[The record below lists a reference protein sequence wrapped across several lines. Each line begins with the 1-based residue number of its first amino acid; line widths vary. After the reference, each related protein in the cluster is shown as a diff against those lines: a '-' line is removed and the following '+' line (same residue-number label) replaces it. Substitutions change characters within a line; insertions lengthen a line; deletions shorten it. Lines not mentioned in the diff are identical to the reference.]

1 MHNNNSFFQNDISQQ
16 QIDQALLRLNALLK
30 DEPPKQE
37 KQKFKKPLLINQE
50 DASSIVSSQPNYTYQ
65 TKMTSEQINH
75 FVDRMNDKF
84 KQTQNKIIELRKDKI
99 YSPIKVNEKSQ
110 SILKQKIQN
119 GEYQSLYERAKIRQI
134 EKQEKIKENQRLKLL
149 DEMMSMKTKCSESKS
164 VDNFLQKMDYWQ
176 EKKTQYIQN
185 QQQEKIEKELEGVTF
200 KPNLNP
206 LSTKIAKQQ
215 NKDSDLLERFQ
226 KSNQNKQLNEQR
238 LLKDE
243 LKKTPFTPKLNKNS
257 ILINN
262 KVQKQQQFKN
272 HNYFLN
278 QQALNQSKDS
288 SLINFNS
295 TVQKQQLSNDAF
307 HSKQSK
313 SLTPDNVR
321 SRYSTEKI
329 KDDNSIKKRSTTP
342 LKQNKIIPNVQEVK
356 YNPNLKFLMTLA
368 QKDLNYSSLF

>member
-30 DEPPKQE
+30 DEPPKLE

-50 DASSIVSSQPNYTYQ
+50 DSSSIVSSQPNNTQQ

-134 EKQEKIKENQRLKLL
+134 EKQEKIKENERQKILE
-149 DEMMSMKTKCSESKS
+149 EMMTMKTKCSDSKS
-164 VDNFLQKMDYWQ
+164 VDNFLQKMDYWV

-215 NKDSDLLERFQ
+215 NKDIDILERFQ
-226 KSNQNKQLNEQR
+226 KSNQNKQMNEQR

-262 KVQKQQQFKN
+262 KAQKQQQFKN

-278 QQALNQSKDS
+278 QQILNQSKDS

-295 TVQKQQLSNDAF
+295 INQKQISNDAF
-307 HSKQSK
+307 NSKQSK
-313 SLTPDNVR
+313 SLTPDYAR
-321 SRYSTEKI
+321 SKYSTEKI

-342 LKQNKIIPNVQEVK
+342 LKQNKIIPNVQEIK

-368 QKDLNYSSLF
+368 QKELNYSSLF

>member
-30 DEPPKQE
+30 EEPPKLE
-37 KQKFKKPLLINQE
+37 KQKLKKPILINQE
-50 DASSIVSSQPNYTYQ
+50 DETSIVSSQPNYTQQ

-75 FVDRMNDKF
+75 FVDRMNDKY
-84 KQTQNKIIELRKDKI
+84 KQTQNKIIEQRKDKI

-134 EKQEKIKENQRLKLL
+134 EKQEKIKENEKLKALE
-149 DEMMSMKTKCSESKS
+149 EMMSIKTKYCESKS
-164 VDNFLQKMDYWQ
+164 VDHFLQKMDYWM
-176 EKKTQYIQN
+176 EKKTQNIQN
-185 QQQEKIEKELEGVTF
+185 QQQEKIERELEGVTF

-206 LSTKIAKQQ
+206 LSTKMAKQQ
-215 NKDSDLLERFQ
+215 NKDADILERFQ
-226 KSNQNKQLNEQR
+226 KSNQNKQMNEQR

-257 ILINN
+257 VLINK

-272 HNYFLN
+272 HNYFKN
-278 QQALNQSKDS
+278 QQPLKQSNDS
-288 SLINFNS
+288 SFRNFNS
-295 TVQKQQLSNDAF
+295 INQKQTN

-313 SLTPDNVR
+313 SFTPDNNLIK
-321 SRYSTEKI
+321 YSTEKI
-329 KDDNSIKKRSTTP
+329 KDDNQNKKRSITP

-356 YNPNLKFLMTLA
+356 YNPNLKFLMTLV
-368 QKDLNYSSLF
+368 QNDMNYSSLF